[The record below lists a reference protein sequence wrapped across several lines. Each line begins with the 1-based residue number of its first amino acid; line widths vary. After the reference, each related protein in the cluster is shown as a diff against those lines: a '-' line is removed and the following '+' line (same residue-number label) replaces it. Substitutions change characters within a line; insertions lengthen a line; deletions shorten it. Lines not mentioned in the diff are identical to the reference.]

1 MEELD
6 FKLKVT
12 RSELESMIETL
23 TNRIQNPIK
32 SILEAAKLSIS
43 DISSVVLVG
52 GSVRVP
58 AVQSAL
64 SALVTEYVIYLS
76 N

>member
-12 RSELESMIETL
+12 RSELEGMIESL
-23 TNRIQNPIK
+23 KDRIQNPIK
-32 SILEAAKLSIS
+32 SVLEAAKVSIS

-52 GSVRVP
+52 GGVRVP
-58 AVQSAL
+58 AVQNAL
-64 SALVTEYVIYLS
+64 SAFVTEYVIQ
-76 N
+76 